1 MQEQREK
8 AHSIL
13 RKAFDEAGIADGFY
27 CGVLMD
33 GTDVSAYSV
42 GRENKA
48 EYSNVERYQRL
59 LGVVESCKYS
69 LLVKAHEKQEKS

>member
-1 MQEQREK
+1 MDNREK
-8 AHSIL
+8 AHEIL

-27 CGVLMD
+27 CGVLLD
-33 GTDVSAYSV
+33 GTDVSAFHV
-42 GRENKA
+42 GRESSL

-69 LLVKAHEKQEKS
+69 LLVEAHKESV